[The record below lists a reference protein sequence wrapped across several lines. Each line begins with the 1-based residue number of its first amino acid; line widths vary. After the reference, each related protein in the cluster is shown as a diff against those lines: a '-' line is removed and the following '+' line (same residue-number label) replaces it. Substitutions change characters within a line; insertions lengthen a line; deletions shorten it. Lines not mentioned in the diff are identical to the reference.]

1 MADIDHTQSA
11 HVWLSSALSA
21 LNRGER
27 VETTARA
34 SIGILHALLALVEQ
48 AERQGQEHEFAEQE
62 QQLWTDVERIH
73 GKAGEDF
80 APDGAPEMDGWHDWH
95 QNRMVGG

>member
-1 MADIDHTQSA
+1 MPDIDHTQSA

-62 QQLWTDVERIH
+62 QQLWKDVERIH
-73 GKAGEDF
+73 GKAGADF
-80 APDGAPEMDGWHDWH
+80 APDDAPALDAWHEDETY
-95 QNRMVGG
+95 RLRGV